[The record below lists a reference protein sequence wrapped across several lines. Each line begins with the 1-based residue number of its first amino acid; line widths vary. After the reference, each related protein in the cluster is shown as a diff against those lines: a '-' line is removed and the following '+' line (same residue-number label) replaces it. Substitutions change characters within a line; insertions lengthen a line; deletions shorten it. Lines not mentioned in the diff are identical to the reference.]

1 MLEKY
6 PQIAELL
13 VPDKPYTLIIAS
25 LVITFCMTVTY
36 FVRDASWPV
45 YLFVLYVV
53 SGTAAHM
60 LNVLIH
66 DLTHSSG
73 HKNKLVNQIFAILCN
88 VPMGVPTA
96 MPFAKYHSYHHN
108 SLG

>member
-36 FVRDASWPV
+36 FVRVRVSLKFRMPV
-45 YLFVLYVV
+45 GQFTCLFFTL
-53 SGTAAHM
+53 
-60 LNVLIH
+60 
-66 DLTHSSG
+66 
-73 HKNKLVNQIFAILCN
+73 
-88 VPMGVPTA
+88 
-96 MPFAKYHSYHHN
+96 
-108 SLG
+108 